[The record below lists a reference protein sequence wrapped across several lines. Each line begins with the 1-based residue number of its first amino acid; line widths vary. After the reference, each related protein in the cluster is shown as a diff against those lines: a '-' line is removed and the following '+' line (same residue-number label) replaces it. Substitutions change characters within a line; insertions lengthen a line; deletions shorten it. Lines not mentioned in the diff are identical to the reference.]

1 MNSKKINKKEDILKQ
16 FERLIAFKDES
27 EKLEFEASKIHL
39 DFIEELSKMMEEQRM
54 TKSELAEKIG
64 TSKSYITQLFSGD
77 KMVNLV
83 FIAKIQRVF
92 KINFNIL
99 PSKSSV
105 YALEFREDIQKRGYK
120 AYKPYFNAEQLDECN
135 KKAS

>member
-1 MNSKKINKKEDILKQ
+1 MNSKKINKKEEILKQ
-16 FERLIAFKDES
+16 FESLLAFKDDN

-54 TKSELAEKIG
+54 SKSELAEKLG
-64 TSKSYITQLFSGD
+64 TSKSYITQIFSGD

-83 FIAKIQRVF
+83 FIAKIQRILNV
-92 KINFNIL
+92 KFNIL
-99 PSKSSV
+99 KAKEPV
-105 YALEFREDIQKRGYK
+105 YAKGFREDIRKRGYQV
-120 AYKPYFNAEQLDECN
+120 YNPVIDSDNNECF